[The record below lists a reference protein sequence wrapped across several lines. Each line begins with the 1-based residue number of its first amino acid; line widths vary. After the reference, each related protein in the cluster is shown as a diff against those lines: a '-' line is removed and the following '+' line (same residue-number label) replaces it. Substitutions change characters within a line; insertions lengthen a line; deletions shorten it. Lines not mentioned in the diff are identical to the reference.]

1 MQCAVCIRK
10 TYTTLKHKQLPTY
23 TTTRYKCTSTLHPM
37 LSVAVSTNRKPR
49 STSVLRPFHILTHS
63 LTHSVLNVFFPE
75 NDRYSHPL
83 SRHIRPVFRVMIECG
98 HTQISTRHIGNTL
111 ECVDLNFG
119 CVHTRTQKNFYS
131 MFLDL
136 VEQDLVVLFYTMY
149 T

>member
-1 MQCAVCIRK
+1 MIVDPEKYSPLLRRQMDIRK
-10 TYTTLKHKQLPTY
+10 G
-23 TTTRYKCTSTLHPM
+23 R
-37 LSVAVSTNRKPR
+37 N
-49 STSVLRPFHILTHS
+49 LRPFHILTHS
-63 LTHSVLNVFFPE
+63 LTHLVLNVFFPE